1 MLAKPLLL
9 KLYVS
14 VFCFLQQ
21 NPVYR
26 YLHKY
31 TVTLEVV
38 ATQSSSI
45 YKYLAMNVTRVD
57 CDTDQKTKEVVSS
70 GFVQYLQGQGVVP
83 VVTLKIFPV
92 QFDEIILYVQ
102 YNLSYA
108 NFSYWLVLESINP
121 DLEAYEVKELSLSK
135 DVYRIG
141 CSFPFALMGLCVENF
156 SLALKIHTSISAHN
170 IFTLT
175 LLFAFISFA
184 S

>member
-1 MLAKPLLL
+1 M
-9 KLYVS
+9 
-14 VFCFLQQ
+14 
-21 NPVYR
+21 YR

-92 QFDEIILYVQ
+92 
-102 YNLSYA
+102 
-108 NFSYWLVLESINP
+108 
-121 DLEAYEVKELSLSK
+121 
-135 DVYRIG
+135 
-141 CSFPFALMGLCVENF
+141 
-156 SLALKIHTSISAHN
+156 
-170 IFTLT
+170 
-175 LLFAFISFA
+175 
-184 S
+184 